1 MLVNKFVFMIITA
14 IIMILLLAI
23 NIQPLLAGAIT
34 VLIVMIG
41 YLFIAFMRG
50 KKRLSLLDYECDPE
64 AFLER
69 TEKQWAITGKNPKFN
84 KYFDIDRAAGLIT
97 LGRFEE
103 AKEILLSIDTSKLSS
118 KNSTLLIFTINLMIC
133 FYELGEIN
141 RAEELFETQLPVL
154 PPIYP
159 RVLLAVN
166 QLVAERFFYLKRYN
180 ESREQFN
187 KILNQKLSR
196 RTRLEVLYYLAQIDE
211 QDGNKEAAMVKYN
224 QIANEGNKLWIAKM
238 ARGKCGKQN
247 GF

>member
-1 MLVNKFVFMIITA
+1 MFINNLILMIITA
-14 IIMILLLAI
+14 IIMIFLMLM
-23 NIQPLLAGAIT
+23 NIQPLLAAAIT

-41 YLFIAFMRG
+41 YISIAFIRA
-50 KKRLSLLDYECDPE
+50 KKRLNLLDYECDPE

-69 TEKQWAITGKNPKFN
+69 TEKQRAITGKNPKFN
-84 KYFDIDRAAGLIT
+84 AYFDIDRAAGLIT

-118 KNSTLLIFTINLMIC
+118 KNNSLLIYTINLMMC

-141 RAEELFETQLPVL
+141 RAEELFETQIPGL
-154 PPIYP
+154 PPINQ
-159 RVLLAVN
+159 RVLFAIN

-187 KILNQKLSR
+187 KILNQKLTKR
-196 RTRLEVLYYLAQIDE
+196 NRLEVLYFLAQMDE
-211 QDGNKEAAMVKYN
+211 QEGNKEAAMDKYN

-238 ARGKCGKQN
+238 AREKCEK
-247 GF
+247 